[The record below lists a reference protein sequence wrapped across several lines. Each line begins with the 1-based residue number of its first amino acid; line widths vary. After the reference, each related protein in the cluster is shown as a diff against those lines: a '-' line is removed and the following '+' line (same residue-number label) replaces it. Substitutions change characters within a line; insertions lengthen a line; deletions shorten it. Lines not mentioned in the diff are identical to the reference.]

1 MDDDVSHFVLWS
13 FGAGVDG
20 SKRPV
25 PMPKVPKSKFR
36 SKFRRYRPSFSNIFI
51 KKKKEE
57 EKEKKNGSS
66 VAGTKTSA
74 ILFCFFT
81 VFLVLLVCGR
91 RWWTRRPVQ
100 RDGAARVQGALS
112 GTRQVVPAGRPFGR
126 GQGPVAAGPATPAP
140 PPAPRPQS
148 RRPPPPPPPRTGPS
162 IETDNNRVLLGFSGF
177 LGFFQFLWTSYGF
190 YRVFISS
197 HKFYR
202 VLLGFSEFF
211 RVFF

>member
-177 LGFFQFLWTSYGF
+177 LGFFSVFMDVLWVLPSFHQFSQILPS
-190 YRVFISS
+190 FIG
-197 HKFYR
+197 
-202 VLLGFSEFF
+202 L
-211 RVFF
+211 